1 VTAAAF
7 LTIALIHLAAAISP
21 GPSFAVAV
29 RTAAAEGFRP
39 AAAFA
44 FGLGLGAVAWALAA
58 LGGLALLF
66 EVAPVALTVLK
77 VAGGLFL
84 VWIAVATWRHADA
97 PLPEATTDA
106 LPRSLASGVRFGLV
120 TQLANPKPAVFFGA
134 VFVGLVPPGTP
145 WPTLALLLAVILLDE
160 TLWYLIVARVFSL
173 TRARAAYAGA
183 KAWVDR
189 AFGGLIGAFGL
200 RLAVT

>member
-1 VTAAAF
+1 VTTAAF
-7 LTIALIHLAAAISP
+7 LSIVLIHLLAAISP

-44 FGLGLGAVAWALAA
+44 LGLGLGAVTWALAA
-58 LGGLALLF
+58 LCGLALLF
-66 EVAPVALTVLK
+66 ELAPLALTVLK
-77 VAGGLFL
+77 LAGGLFL
-84 VWIAVATWRHADA
+84 IWIAIATWRHAEA
-97 PLPEATTDA
+97 PLPEADPDA
-106 LPRSLASGVRFGLV
+106 LPRSLASGVRFGLL

-145 WPTLALLLAVILLDE
+145 WPTLMLLLAVILLDE
-160 TLWYLIVARVFSL
+160 TLWYLFVARVFSL
-173 TRARAAYAGA
+173 ARARAAYAVA

-189 AFGGLIGAFGL
+189 AFGALIAAFGL
-200 RLAVT
+200 KIAAT

>member
-1 VTAAAF
+1 MTAAAF
-7 LTIALIHLAAAISP
+7 VGIALIHLMAAISP

-44 FGLGLGAVAWALAA
+44 LGLGLGAVAWALAA
-58 LGGLALLF
+58 LLGLALLF
-66 EVAPVALTVLK
+66 EVAPVALTALK

-84 VWIAVATWRHADA
+84 IWIAVATWRHADA
-97 PLPEATTDA
+97 PLPEAAPDA
-106 LPRSLASGVRFGLV
+106 LPRSLVSGVRFGLV

-145 WPTLALLLAVILLDE
+145 WPALAAAARRDPRRRDALVPRRRPRLLAG
-160 TLWYLIVARVFSL
+160 ARP
-173 TRARAAYAGA
+173 R
-183 KAWVDR
+183 
-189 AFGGLIGAFGL
+189 GL
-200 RLAVT
+200 RGGEGLGGPGVRRR